1 MTIPDDI
8 GSRVRHRRL
17 ELGMTLEEV
26 AQRAGMAPTFVG
38 YLEGQPAAMGI
49 DTLIRIA
56 DALSTSVN
64 ALLGG
69 SAHAPPNRRPAG
81 HPRVFERLGWMSAGD
96 CSHQAVSDGWPS

>member
-49 DTLIRIA
+49 DTLIR
-56 DALSTSVN
+56 SPT
-64 ALLGG
+64 
-69 SAHAPPNRRPAG
+69 R
-81 HPRVFERLGWMSAGD
+81 
-96 CSHQAVSDGWPS
+96 